1 MDHPFRSAV
10 FGGFNR
16 QDVLTYLENTA
27 KESAQRQAELEK
39 RLNESE
45 SLATRQDAQL
55 AEQEE
60 RLTRLQQ
67 ENQEL
72 RTRLD
77 QANQALSTSQTRCSQ
92 HSGDLEAA
100 RRELEELK
108 QRAASLEPDAAA
120 YAAVKDRTA
129 GIELDAHR
137 RAQSIQ
143 DEAEEQARQL
153 RRRTEEWLQRL
164 NQSYDA
170 LRSEVESTVSHASD
184 KLDKANKALE
194 QVTDLLEQ
202 QSAAWDRLTH
212 SYEEGGPLLEES
224 ASSPEQ

>member
-92 HSGDLEAA
+92 HSGD
-100 RRELEELK
+100 RR
-108 QRAASLEPDAAA
+108 PP
-120 YAAVKDRTA
+120 A
-129 GIELDAHR
+129 G
-137 RAQSIQ
+137 S
-143 DEAEEQARQL
+143 
-153 RRRTEEWLQRL
+153 W
-164 NQSYDA
+164 
-170 LRSEVESTVSHASD
+170 RS
-184 KLDKANKALE
+184 
-194 QVTDLLEQ
+194 
-202 QSAAWDRLTH
+202 
-212 SYEEGGPLLEES
+212 
-224 ASSPEQ
+224 

>member
-137 RAQSIQ
+137 RAQEITRR
-143 DEAEEQARQL
+143 AEDRAAKLKADTRQWLDRLERGYDLL
-153 RRRTEEWLQRL
+153 RTDM
-164 NQSYDA
+164 DA
-170 LRSEVESTVSHASD
+170 TVSHT
-184 KLDKANKALE
+184 ANELE
-194 QVTDLLEQ
+194 RVQHSLQGV
-202 QSAAWDRLTH
+202 AADFETYDRR
-212 SYEEGGPLLEES
+212 LEELIK
-224 ASSPEQ
+224 AYQEGEN